1 MNINSNKWVETLP
14 TNKWEE
20 TFPKKSGSI
29 SKTKY
34 VITIFVLAIYD
45 KRLNGRLEWQY

>member
-20 TFPKKSGSI
+20 TFPKKSGSL

-34 VITIFVLAIYD
+34 VITIFVFILSEIFFNFSSWF
-45 KRLNGRLEWQY
+45 K